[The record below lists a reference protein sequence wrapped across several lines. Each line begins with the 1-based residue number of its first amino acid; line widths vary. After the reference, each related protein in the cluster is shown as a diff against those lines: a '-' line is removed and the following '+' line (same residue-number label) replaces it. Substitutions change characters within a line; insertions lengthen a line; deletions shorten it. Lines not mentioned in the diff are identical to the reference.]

1 MQRRCIICGQEPSG
15 YYVYPRTLTEARK
28 WQDWA
33 NLYSF
38 NVPAGTLRKHGC
50 VCQKHLEA
58 AEELG
63 DTPNEHI
70 VEVEERNVGGMPTP
84 ICEPNDIVSNDVMDK
99 RPSVS
104 FTESDPN
111 QRPQR
116 PMRCCC
122 PNVEATKPKEQKP
135 RRRKERR
142 SPSQGDHQPFV
153 NVCYCPGTT
162 QIPRPPFQYNP
173 IEAMKYN
180 VSPTWFNQQSS
191 QQQQQPNW
199 NQFSETG
206 TEMDAFNGQSSRYYQ
221 QASDCLCG
229 SYCPLLGKKLEKMHG
244 QEQQL
249 QQPGPIQ
256 QQTGPMQQQT
266 GPIQQQSQCCQCY
279 ISVPNQDKTIQCPSQ
294 VHGAEKRRQAP
305 AENCECGTTT
315 TRNIVVQPT
324 VCIPANIYE
333 QYQAPPRISKPKS
346 KKKETKVRKNPNSVN
361 VLIMGSYGQ
370 EEDAEVCK
378 EMICPETFQPS
389 PLTEICFLE
398 SDLTRKNERAIF
410 PDIDLPNYSV
420 CRAPTTDPKATEE
433 ADTES
438 NKQDDANC
446 ADVLVL
452 GKGLYDIDPCPC
464 DCQHCLFDM
473 NLWNCPNHINPRVSA
488 QPQETGANNAT
499 SGIDAQSFLPKQWAD
514 GNWQDPQAVAKYN
527 QVIADQKARINEL
540 EDLLTQHNILQET
553 IQSKVDELQCKVE
566 ANDSRVKSKHPLSDL
581 DRSPTSALG
590 TPRRKSNTTSKTPK

>member
-15 YYVYPRTLTEARK
+15 FYVYPRTLTEARK

-38 NVPAGTLRKHGC
+38 NVPAGTLRKHAC

-58 AEELG
+58 VEEQD
-63 DTPNEHI
+63 DTANEHI
-70 VEVEERNVGGMPTP
+70 VEVKERNVGGMPTP
-84 ICEPNDIVSNDVMDK
+84 IREPNDIVSNDVMDK

-104 FTESDPN
+104 LTEGDPN

-122 PNVEATKPKEQKP
+122 PIMEATKPKAQKP
-135 RRRKERR
+135 RRRKERK
-142 SPSQGDHQPFV
+142 SPSRRSQEDLQPPV
-153 NVCYCPGTT
+153 NVFHCPGTT

-173 IEAMKYN
+173 VEAMNYKVAPAWY
-180 VSPTWFNQQSS
+180 NQQSR
-191 QQQQQPNW
+191 QQQLHQPNW

-206 TEMDAFNGQSSRYYQ
+206 TEIDALNGQSSRYAQ
-221 QASDCLCG
+221 QIYDCH
-229 SYCPLLGKKLEKMHG
+229 CPLLGKQLEKMHN

-249 QQPGPIQ
+249 QQPRPIQ
-256 QQTGPMQQQT
+256 QQN
-266 GPIQQQSQCCQCY
+266 QCCQCY
-279 ISVPNQDKTIQCPSQ
+279 ISVPNQDKTFQCPSQ
-294 VHGAEKRRQAP
+294 VHRAEKRRQAA
-305 AENCECGTTT
+305 AETCECGTTT
-315 TRNIVVQPT
+315 SRNIVVQPT
-324 VCIPANIYE
+324 VCIPANIFE
-333 QYQAPPRISKPKS
+333 QTPPKSAQPKS
-346 KKKETKVRKNPNSVN
+346 KKKEIKVRKNPNSVN

-370 EEDAEVCK
+370 EEDAEECI

-433 ADTES
+433 ADKETNE
-438 NKQDDANC
+438 QDDTNC

-452 GKGLYDIDPCPC
+452 GKGLHDIDPCPC

-473 NLWNCPNHINPRVSA
+473 DLWNCPNHVKPRIST
-488 QPQETGANNAT
+488 QPQETDANNAA
-499 SGIDAQSFLPKQWAD
+499 SGIDALSSLPEELAD
-514 GNWQDPQAVAKYN
+514 GNWQDPRAVAKYN

-540 EDLLTQHNILQET
+540 ENLLTQHNILQEH
-553 IQSKVDELQCKVE
+553 S
-566 ANDSRVKSKHPLSDL
+566 
-581 DRSPTSALG
+581 
-590 TPRRKSNTTSKTPK
+590 TPRRKSNTPQ